1 MSESAPP
8 EKRVRSKFTPTVKV
22 WCDEI
27 VVKDEEGNEYY
38 PHAGEWVKFK
48 TSVTI
53 EVANMLGEIQQVQGL
68 DPEKNQKEIL
78 GIGNRM
84 VDVLL
89 GQIMD
94 WSLTADEQDEDGEYP
109 PLPHPRRDR
118 EGARKALLKA
128 GNHLLIFL
136 QQHMMDGAA
145 NPPTS
150 NLPSPST

>member
-53 EVANMLGEIQQVQGL
+53 EVAGGCPARPDHGL
-68 DPEKNQKEIL
+68 
-78 GIGNRM
+78 
-84 VDVLL
+84 V
-89 GQIMD
+89 
-94 WSLTADEQDEDGEYP
+94 ADRG
-109 PLPHPRRDR
+109 R
-118 EGARKALLKA
+118 A
-128 GNHLLIFL
+128 G
-136 QQHMMDGAA
+136 
-145 NPPTS
+145 
-150 NLPSPST
+150 